1 MYYKDRIDAAKRL
14 VRLLSKY
21 KDQDGV
27 VLAIPR
33 GGVPLGAYIAKELNF
48 PLDILLVK
56 KIGHPANSEYA
67 IGAVSLEN
75 EIIND
80 SVDVPSA
87 YLESEI
93 ARIRESLKQRYRRFV
108 GDRKPISIERKIVI
122 VVDDGIATGNTI
134 IAGVKMLRKHHPG
147 KIVVAVPVAP
157 PQVVGKMN
165 DLADEFICP
174 ETPSDFYGV
183 GQYYFDFSEV
193 TDDDVLKLLRDTQ

>member
-1 MYYKDRIDAAKRL
+1 MRALFARL
-14 VRLLSKY
+14 RLLDPERFPDLDCFRREAHAYRKVAR
-21 KDQDGV
+21 DGV
-27 VLAIPR
+27 TALA
-33 GGVPLGAYIAKELNF
+33 K
-48 PLDILLVK
+48 LD
-56 KIGHPANSEYA
+56 
-67 IGAVSLEN
+67 LEGQVALAGRFAAF
-75 EIIND
+75 EI
-80 SVDVPSA
+80 
-87 YLESEI
+87 
-93 ARIRESLKQRYRRFV
+93 
-108 GDRKPISIERKIVI
+108 I

>member
-80 SVDVPSA
+80 SVDVP
-87 YLESEI
+87 
-93 ARIRESLKQRYRRFV
+93 
-108 GDRKPISIERKIVI
+108 
-122 VVDDGIATGNTI
+122 
-134 IAGVKMLRKHHPG
+134 
-147 KIVVAVPVAP
+147 
-157 PQVVGKMN
+157 
-165 DLADEFICP
+165 
-174 ETPSDFYGV
+174 
-183 GQYYFDFSEV
+183 
-193 TDDDVLKLLRDTQ
+193 